1 MVERK
6 HPRLS
11 VTRQCAL
18 LEVSRASVYY
28 QPAGVSHDEQELMKL
43 MDRQYMATPFYG
55 SRRMTVWLRGQD
67 HQVNRKRVQRLMRA
81 MGLKAIYRRP
91 RTSQPAAR
99 QKVYPYLLRGLEIS
113 WPNQVW
119 AADITYIPMARG
131 VLYLVAIMDWYS
143 RYVLSWRLSNT
154 LDADFCVAALE
165 EALSMRM
172 PEIFN
177 TDQGSQFT
185 SEAFTGTLER
195 QGVRISMDGKG
206 RYLDNLFIERLW
218 RTVKYEEVYLKAYES
233 VREARKGIGEYFQ
246 FYNTQR
252 PHQALNYRT
261 PLDVF
266 DSIIEEPIS
275 SSADERWDPQQR
287 AVVIPGKVGSA
298 LTSAG
303 SLS

>member
-67 HQVNRKRVQRLMRA
+67 HRVNRKRVQRLMRA

-119 AADITYIPMARG
+119 A
-131 VLYLVAIMDWYS
+131 
-143 RYVLSWRLSNT
+143 
-154 LDADFCVAALE
+154 
-165 EALSMRM
+165 
-172 PEIFN
+172 
-177 TDQGSQFT
+177 
-185 SEAFTGTLER
+185 
-195 QGVRISMDGKG
+195 G
-206 RYLDNLFIERLW
+206 R
-218 RTVKYEEVYLKAYES
+218 S
-233 VREARKGIGEYFQ
+233 
-246 FYNTQR
+246 
-252 PHQALNYRT
+252 
-261 PLDVF
+261 
-266 DSIIEEPIS
+266 PIS
-275 SSADERWDPQQR
+275 PW
-287 AVVIPGKVGSA
+287 PGGSYTWWPSWIGTA
-298 LTSAG
+298 ATC
-303 SLS
+303 